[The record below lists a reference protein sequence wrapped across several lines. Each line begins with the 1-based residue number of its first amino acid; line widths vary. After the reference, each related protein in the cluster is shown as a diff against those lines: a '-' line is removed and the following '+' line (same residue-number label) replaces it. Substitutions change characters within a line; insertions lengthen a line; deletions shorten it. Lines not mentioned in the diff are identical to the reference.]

1 MSKGGLGKGLSS
13 LMGNAAAESGSNTVV
28 TEVSLSKISPNP
40 NQPRSHF
47 SEEKINDLAKSI
59 EKDGLLQPIIV
70 RPFED
75 GYQIVA
81 GERRYHAC
89 KKVGLETIPVRIIT
103 INELQS
109 QEIALVENL
118 QRDNLNPIEEAW
130 GYKRLMELGNY
141 KQVEIAN
148 AISKNPSTISNA
160 LRLLDLPDE
169 VQELMFDGKLNA
181 GHARAILSIPVEEE
195 EKRIALAKKIA
206 DEGLSVREAE
216 RMAKLYA
223 VQGMERKQREP
234 SPKSF
239 KIVARQLRKQLDA
252 SVKVKTS
259 RGKHKI
265 EIEFADEDDLERIF
279 KILSGNDNREAG
291 SSRSGRSIDES
302 DL

>member
-1 MSKGGLGKGLSS
+1 MSNKGGLGRGLSS
-13 LMGNAAAESGSNTVV
+13 LMGNAAAESGSNTIVE
-28 TEVSLSKISPNP
+28 EVSLSKIQPNP
-40 NQPRSHF
+40 NQPRSNF

-89 KKVGLETIPVRIIT
+89 KKVGLETIPVRIISLD
-103 INELQS
+103 ELKA

-130 GYKRLMELGNY
+130 GYKRLMELGQY
-141 KQVEIAN
+141 KQVDIAN
-148 AISKNPSTISNA
+148 AISKNASTISNS
-160 LRLLDLPDE
+160 LRLLDLPE
-169 VQELMFDGKLNA
+169 EIQEMMFDGYISA
-181 GHARAILSIPVEEE
+181 GHARAILSLPVEEE

-206 DEGLSVREAE
+206 SEGLSVREAE
-216 RMAKLYA
+216 KIAKFYSI
-223 VQGMERKQREP
+223 QGLGKQKKEL

-252 SVKVKTS
+252 AVKVKTV

-265 EIEFADEDDLERIF
+265 EIEFKDEEDLERIYG
-279 KILSGNDNREAG
+279 LLASGKSAL
-291 SSRSGRSIDES
+291 DEQKEY
-302 DL
+302 

>member
-1 MSKGGLGKGLSS
+1 
-13 LMGNAAAESGSNTVV
+13 MGNAAAESGSNTVV
-28 TEVSLSKISPNP
+28 TELSLSKITPNP
-40 NQPRSHF
+40 NQPRTYF
-47 SEEKINDLAKSI
+47 SEEKIEDLAKSI

-103 INELQS
+103 IDELQS

-160 LRLLDLPDE
+160 LRLLDLPEE
-169 VQELMFDGKLNA
+169 VQEMMFDGKINA

-195 EKRIALAKKIA
+195 EKRIALAKKITE
-206 DEGLSVREAE
+206 EGLSVREAE
-216 RMAKLYA
+216 RLAKLFSI
-223 VQGMERKQREP
+223 QGIERKRREP

-239 KIVARQLRKQLDA
+239 KLVARQLRKQLDA
-252 SVKVKTS
+252 PVKVKTT

-265 EIEFADEDDLERIF
+265 EIEFSDEDDLERIF
-279 KILSGNDNREAG
+279 RLLSRREAQANNV
-291 SSRSGRSIDES
+291 SDSDDDFDE
-302 DL
+302 